1 MDNSIVQSILL
12 LSGITVS
19 TFAAAG
25 VFFFKFYRTSRD
37 SFYLL
42 FALACFLFSLERIAI
57 LVIIGPAQ
65 TSENSTP
72 WVYVLRLFA
81 FLLIVWAIYNKNRQR
96 KF

>member
-1 MDNSIVQSILL
+1 MSPSSVQTILL

-25 VFFFKFYRTSRD
+25 VFFFKFYRSSKD

-42 FALACFLFSLERIAI
+42 FCLACWLFSLERLAI
-57 LVIIGPAQ
+57 LVFIGPAQ
-65 TSENSTP
+65 TTENSTP
-72 WVYVLRLFA
+72 WVYLLRLLA
-81 FLLIVWAIYNKNRQR
+81 FLLIVWAVYNKNRQK